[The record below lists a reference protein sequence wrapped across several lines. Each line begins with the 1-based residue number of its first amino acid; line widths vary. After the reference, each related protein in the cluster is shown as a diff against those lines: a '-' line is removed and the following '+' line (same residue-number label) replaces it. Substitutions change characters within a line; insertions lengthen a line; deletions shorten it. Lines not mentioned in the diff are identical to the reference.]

1 MRNLFEY
8 NLLKVSKYYHFKLLK
23 LGHFL
28 ILLFLTAGSLAFAT
42 PLSTSSQNSLQS
54 IANEKGL
61 FYGAALDDYL
71 FRDNQ
76 LQTAILK
83 DIGAITPENG
93 CKWDI
98 IRANKDFNFSSCDR
112 MLNFARSHNLLF
124 RGHTL
129 VWHVANPDWLNK
141 EINRSN
147 ADRLLQ
153 EHINTVMSHYKGKVH
168 SWDVVNEVV
177 APEDGRPDGLR
188 KNIWLQNLGAEYI
201 EKAFIYAKK
210 ADPKAILVYNEIL
223 IENDSKQAS
232 AKRKATLQLLRKL
245 KAKKVPINA
254 LGIQAHLW
262 NNDTFEELRA
272 FIDEVGKLGLSVYI
286 TELDVSDTYIQGD
299 IATRDKEVAKL
310 YSDFLNKIIDHPAL
324 KGIVTWGWSDKYSW
338 MNRSKIPG
346 ITREDKQ
353 PLRPHPVDD
362 RFEKKPAWR
371 AIADAF
377 KKRKK
382 N

>member
-1 MRNLFEY
+1 MKNLFEY
-8 NLLKVSKYYHFKLLK
+8 NLVKALKSYHLKLFK

-28 ILLFLTAGSLAFAT
+28 ILLLSVTGSLAFT
-42 PLSTSSQNSLQS
+42 TTVSKTYKESLQS
-54 IANEKGL
+54 IAKEKGL
-61 FYGAALDDYL
+61 FYGAALDDYI
-71 FRDNQ
+71 FQDKE

-98 IRANKDFNFSSCDR
+98 IRANKDFNFSHCDR
-112 MLNFARSHNLLF
+112 LLDFARSHDLIF

-141 EINRSN
+141 EINPSN

-153 EHINTVMSHYKGKVH
+153 EHINKVMSRYRGKVH
-168 SWDVVNEVV
+168 SWDVVNEIV

-188 KNIWLQNLGAEYI
+188 KNIWLQNLGGDYI

-210 ADPKAILVYNEIL
+210 ADPNAILVYNEIL
-223 IENDSKQAS
+223 IENDSKEAR
-232 AKRKATLQLLRKL
+232 AKRQATLQLLKKL
-245 KAKKVPINA
+245 KAKKVPIDA

-262 NNDTFEELRA
+262 NNDTFNEIGT
-272 FIDEVGKLGLSVYI
+272 FIDEVGKLGFSVYI

-299 IATRDKEVAKL
+299 LATRDKEVAKL
-310 YSDFLNKIIDHPAL
+310 YSDFLNKIINYSAI

-338 MNRSKIPG
+338 MNRHEIPG

-362 RFEKKPAWR
+362 RFLKKPAWQ
-371 AIADAF
+371 AIADALQQ
-377 KKRKK
+377 R